1 MSEAIEI
8 NGIKINQPSDN
19 KKYIVGMMSG
29 TSLDAVDAVLVDAE
43 SSQIIDYK
51 TKNIPNIL
59 KEKLFFLNTPSH
71 NDLHLS
77 KLVEAEVTEC
87 YAETF
92 HSLVKKAGIDSKDV
106 ICIGAHG
113 QTIRHEP
120 NIDRPYTLQL
130 LNGAKLSYETKTT
143 VVCDF
148 RSKDIAAG
156 GQGAP
161 LAPIFHQA
169 VFDVPLPF
177 VVANIGGIANVS
189 LIAENSL
196 TGFDTGPGNCL
207 LDEWIKE
214 HKGKAYDKDGKWAAK
229 GKVALDLLAAML
241 SDAYFAKASPKST
254 GRDYFNLRWL
264 SKFRLEKYSQEDVM
278 RTLVRLTAQ
287 TIVEQLP
294 MACNMLLISGGGAKN
309 EILLRDIAL
318 LAEPVEV
325 KLCTEVGLNSQY
337 LEAFGFAWLAGKTI
351 RQDRVANATITGAAE
366 DTILGAIHFY

>member
-59 KEKLFFLNTPSH
+59 KEKLFFLNAPSH

-92 HSLVKKAGIDSKDV
+92 HSLVKKAGIEGKDV

-207 LDEWIKE
+207 FDEWIKE

-318 LAEPVEV
+318 LADPVEV

-351 RQDRVANATITGAAE
+351 RQTRVANATITGAAE
-366 DTILGAIHFY
+366 DAILGAIHFY